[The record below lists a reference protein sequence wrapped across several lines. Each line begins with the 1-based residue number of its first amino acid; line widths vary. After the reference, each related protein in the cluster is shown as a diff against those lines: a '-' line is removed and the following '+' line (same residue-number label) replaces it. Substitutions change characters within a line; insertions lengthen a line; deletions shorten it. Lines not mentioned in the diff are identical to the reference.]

1 MHITG
6 VLVLYVFIWLTPFQN
21 PYLREFKLVFQVTSS
36 TPSCTYFQLLCQLI
50 YFARSLHFHFSP
62 ARPLCSKPINKLPC
76 LTLLFVFAFVYVR
89 V

>member
-50 YFARSLHFHFSP
+50 YFAPCTFTFRLLALSVPNLSINYP
-62 ARPLCSKPINKLPC
+62 A
-76 LTLLFVFAFVYVR
+76 
-89 V
+89 